1 VYEKKR
7 VRSEKEEVID
17 RLFKLFEQKE
27 YWTLNELKDATEQPV
42 VRLSSLA
49 LAIANA
55 MRVRLSGS
63 GRERER
69 ERVCVCFVTV
79 LVCIL
84 LMCGAA
90 ISEGDPER
98 TLRLQQARPSQKHIR
113 AQTRVQVRCEASGTP
128 FFFPNSLQID
138 VLFLCPPPPP
148 LFALRIFA
156 LLISLVSRNNRASP
170 QRWNFDMIYVCI
182 STKEQAVPQTMRML
196 VVILRIHLFPN
207 CKAAE
212 KKV

>member
-69 ERVCVCFVTV
+69 ERVCVFCN
-79 LVCIL
+79 C
-84 LMCGAA
+84 
-90 ISEGDPER
+90 S
-98 TLRLQQARPSQKHIR
+98 RLYTSH
-113 AQTRVQVRCEASGTP
+113 VRRS
-128 FFFPNSLQID
+128 NI
-138 VLFLCPPPPP
+138 
-148 LFALRIFA
+148 
-156 LLISLVSRNNRASP
+156 
-170 QRWNFDMIYVCI
+170 
-182 STKEQAVPQTMRML
+182 
-196 VVILRIHLFPN
+196 
-207 CKAAE
+207 
-212 KKV
+212 